1 MRGVG
6 DELALGV
13 HGGVE
18 RAHRALQRVE
28 HRVEALREAPD
39 LIFARGLDPVG
50 EVLRAGDVLGGLG
63 QALDRRH
70 RGAGDEPSEQRGQ
83 RDPADVEQ
91 HQDQAQ
97 ARERAVHVGQR
108 LGELGGIA
116 VRYGL
121 AEDAQVDAVGARVLE
136 ERFPAVRGEA
146 ERPGADRQSH
156 VGRGGEPDLAVGVD
170 QLLVAAHLVGVR
182 AVFPGKAL

>member
-13 HGGVE
+13 HRGVE
-18 RAHRALQRVE
+18 RTHRALQRVE
-28 HRVEALREAPD
+28 HRVEALRETSD
-39 LIFARGLDPVG
+39 LVFPGGLDPVG
-50 EVLRAGDVLGGLG
+50 EIPRAGDVLGGLG

-70 RGAGDEPSEQRGQ
+70 RRAGDESSEQCGQ

-91 HQDQAQ
+91 HEYQAQ
-97 ARERAVHVGQR
+97 ARERAVHIGQR

-136 ERFPAVRGEA
+136 E
-146 ERPGADRQSH
+146 
-156 VGRGGEPDLAVGVD
+156 
-170 QLLVAAHLVGVR
+170 
-182 AVFPGKAL
+182 